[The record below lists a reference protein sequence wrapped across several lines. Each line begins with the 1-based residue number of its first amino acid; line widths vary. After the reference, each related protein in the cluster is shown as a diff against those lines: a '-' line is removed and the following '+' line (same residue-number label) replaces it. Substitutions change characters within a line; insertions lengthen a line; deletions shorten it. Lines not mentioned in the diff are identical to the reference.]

1 MALKGT
7 LSSTI
12 PVPFNFLFCV
22 SFQVC
27 DFWDSEVLHASF
39 AAVALSLQRN
49 ISLAENF
56 VLSSPGPKSGSA
68 IPKLFQTETCSIFR
82 VTWFYLLS
90 YLNNPCYILSYYFLS
105 CLWTQGT
112 DYFFPFAGSPREHCY
127 HVLLHILIFRLSKT
141 NSSNLTLKVMFS
153 TSVDY
158 QHSLCWT
165 PSSWPICYCA
175 LLKTGNRTRS
185 YECWVKQK
193 E

>member
-1 MALKGT
+1 MKGALT
-7 LSSTI
+7 STI
-12 PVPFNFLFCV
+12 PVPFNFLAHILFCA

-27 DFWDSEVLHASF
+27 DFRDSKVLHASF
-39 AAVALSLQRN
+39 AAVTLFPQRN

-56 VLSSPGPKSGSA
+56 VLSSTGPKSESA
-68 IPKLFQTETCSIFR
+68 ISKSFQTETCSIIR
-82 VTWFYLLS
+82 VTCFYLMS

-112 DYFFPFAGSPREHCY
+112 DYFFPFAVSPREHCY
-127 HVLLHILIFRLSKT
+127 HVLRSILIFRLSKT

-185 YECWVKQK
+185 YEC
-193 E
+193 

>member
-68 IPKLFQTETCSIFR
+68 IPKSFQTETCSIFR

-127 HVLLHILIFRLSKT
+127 HVLLNILIFRLSKT